1 MDRGRLCRS
10 HCPLLKLKTDH
21 MATVLIVEDEE
32 SIRRFAAVNL
42 TARGYAV
49 IEADNARDGLDMLR
63 DRLPELVLLDMRMPG
78 MDGFDLL
85 EAKAQ
90 DPDIADIPVIVL
102 TASMGAADAVEEE
115 YTGVVAVLHKPI
127 SASELIEAVA
137 TTLATD

>member
-1 MDRGRLCRS
+1 
-10 HCPLLKLKTDH
+10 

-90 DPDIADIPVIVL
+90 DPDIANTPVIVL
-102 TASMGAADAVEEE
+102 TASMGAADAVEGE

-137 TTLATD
+137 TTLSTD